1 MGYLGVALC
10 VLICSLLIKDKHR
23 VFSFALILSGICI
36 IAVYSVSG
44 LKSIVASASS
54 IAEAAVSSEL
64 LTLMLKALAITL
76 ITGTLSDICRD
87 NGESALA
94 GITETASKIVIIVM
108 LLPLFENV
116 IEIVNG
122 LVK

>member
-23 VFSFALILSGICI
+23 AFSFALILSGICI

-108 LLPLFENV
+108 LLPLFEIV

>member
-23 VFSFALILSGICI
+23 AFSFVLILSGICI

-64 LTLMLKALAITL
+64 ITLMLKALAITL